1 MLLLTK
7 VLPVVLLTSLSL
19 SCHCIIIFLV
29 PQSCKSLSLMSLSF
43 VLSHLSSLCQ
53 SFSLALRNSF
63 GRAEEVKLITSTQF
77 PRWGQTLQLELTKPF
92 IRDLRKRYA
101 TQPVCGGQCV
111 LMYLGPFKNTTH
123 CIELPTRLM
132 VCERMSMYM
141 CTYMSVFQRCRG
153 STVIRSTVAEML
165 LSESIVEVS
174 SLKRC
179 RPKCLW

>member
-1 MLLLTK
+1 M
-7 VLPVVLLTSLSL
+7 SLSL
-19 SCHCIIIFLV
+19 L
-29 PQSCKSLSLMSLSF
+29 
-43 VLSHLSSLCQ
+43 LSHLSSLCQ

-101 TQPVCGGQCV
+101 TQPVWGGGQCT
-111 LMYLGPFKNTTH
+111 YLGPFKNNTH

-132 VCERMSMYM
+132 VCERMSMYV
-141 CTYMSVFQRCRG
+141 CTYMSVFQRCCG
-153 STVIRSTVAEML
+153 STVIRSTVAEVL

-174 SLKRC
+174 SFKRC